1 MPAPMKRTV
10 PAAAALS
17 AALLA
22 LGVFGVV
29 QARRARAAAEPARR
43 LLAEIAPDLAAAR
56 AAELRLVR
64 AHGDAFE
71 RPPQGE
77 PAAFFA
83 GTAPAAETAARPVAG
98 AALELRTATL
108 SWAAAPADVLS
119 RGIAAAEA
127 AGHKLAAA
135 EIDPA
140 RPAGNVRAK
149 LVFETILPAR
159 NTTP

>member
-1 MPAPMKRTV
+1 MPAPMKRNV

-22 LGVFGVV
+22 LGAFGVA

-43 LLAEIAPDLAAAR
+43 LLAEIAPDLEAAR
-56 AAELRLVR
+56 AERLRLAR
-64 AHGDAFE
+64 AQSDAFS
-71 RPPQGE
+71 RPPAGE
-77 PAAFFA
+77 PADFFA
-83 GTAPAAETAARPVAG
+83 GAAPAAETAARPVSG
-98 AALELRTATL
+98 TALELRTATL
-108 SWAAAPADVLS
+108 SWTSAPADALS
-119 RGIAAAEA
+119 RGITAAEA

-140 RPAGNVRAK
+140 RPAGNVRAR
-149 LVFETILPAR
+149 LVFETLLPAR